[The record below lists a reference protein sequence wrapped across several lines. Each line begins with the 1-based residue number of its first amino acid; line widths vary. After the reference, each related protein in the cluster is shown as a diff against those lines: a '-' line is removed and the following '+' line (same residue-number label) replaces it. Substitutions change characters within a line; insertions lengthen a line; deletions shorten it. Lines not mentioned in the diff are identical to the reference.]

1 MRALSKNDDAV
12 ATTVILNA
20 DLRPL
25 GVSSGLLI
33 MENGRFIQVLDMRDR
48 DQVSLSGAR
57 VVDAGGRTM
66 LPGIDD
72 SHLHGYEYGR
82 SLTAHDFRGSA
93 DLQDFQRRLAYARP
107 EGSGWIRGIGWDD
120 SNVRGTGPRGTVCA
134 ADLDVSQPRS
144 SAT

>member
-1 MRALSKNDDAV
+1 MPTS
-12 ATTVILNA
+12 VILNA

-25 GVSSGLLI
+25 GTSSGLVI
-33 MENGRFIQVLDMRDR
+33 IENGRFSRVMDMQDR
-48 DQVSLSGAR
+48 DQVSLVGAH
-57 VVDAGGRTM
+57 VIDARGRTV

-72 SHLHGYEYGR
+72 SHLHGYSYGR

-93 DLQDFQRRLAYARP
+93 DLQDFQQRLAAARP

-134 ADLDVSQPRS
+134 ADLDVSQSQIPVLLGDVTGHQ
-144 SAT
+144 AV